1 MRRPLR
7 TGLCLLLCCLALVAA
22 GCTNDQ
28 PKDPKAILTAAKQ
41 ELDQAETLH
50 FEVAGADLPESGSYL
65 VSANGSA
72 KRPASFSGSFRL
84 ALGGLAA
91 TVQVVS
97 IDGTLYA
104 KLPLRDSFTK
114 TDPETLG
121 VNDPAELLSPEKG
134 LSSFITAAKQPQNK
148 GQSRAGK
155 EVLTQITA
163 TLPASVVGRFL
174 IVANRK
180 GTIQTTFFVESGTSQ
195 LRKATFRGP
204 FYDEKTISTYTVTL
218 DRYGEPVDI
227 KAPAR

>member
-1 MRRPLR
+1 MLL
-7 TGLCLLLCCLALVAA
+7 GCLTLVAA
-22 GCTNDQ
+22 GCTDDQ
-28 PKDPKAILTAAKQ
+28 PDDPQAILSAAKQ
-41 ELDQAETLH
+41 QLDKADTLH
-50 FEVAGADLPESGSYL
+50 FEVTGADLPESGSYL
-65 VSANGSA
+65 VSATGSA
-72 KRPASFSGSFRL
+72 KRPSSFSGSFRL

-97 IDGTLYA
+97 VDGTLYA

-114 TDPETLG
+114 TDPEELG
-121 VNDPAELLSPEKG
+121 VSDPADLLSPDKG
-134 LSSFITAAKQPQNK
+134 LSSFITAAKQPQHK

-174 IVANRK
+174 LVADQK
-180 GTIQTTFFVESGTSQ
+180 GTIQTTFYIESGSSQ

-204 FYDEKTISTYTVTL
+204 FYGEKTISTYTVTL

-227 KAPAR
+227 KAPAQ

>member
-1 MRRPLR
+1 MRRPFR
-7 TGLCLLLCCLALVAA
+7 AGLCLLLSSLALLAA
-22 GCTNDQ
+22 SCTDDQ
-28 PKDPKAILTAAKQ
+28 PKDPQAILTAAKQ
-41 ELDQAETLH
+41 QLDQADTLR
-50 FEVAGADLPESGSYL
+50 FQVTGADLPDSGSYL
-65 VSANGSA
+65 VSASGSA
-72 KRPASFSGSFRL
+72 KRPSSFSGSFRL

-104 KLPLRDSFTK
+104 KLPLRDNFTK
-114 TDPETLG
+114 TDPEKLG
-121 VNDPAELLSPEKG
+121 VSDPAELLSPEKG

-148 GQSRAGK
+148 GQSRSGK

-174 IVANRK
+174 LVANEK
-180 GTIQTTFFVESGTSQ
+180 GTIQTTFFVESGSSQ

-204 FYDEKTISTYTVTL
+204 FYDEKTVSTYTVTL
-218 DRYGEPVDI
+218 DRYGEPVEI

>member
-1 MRRPLR
+1 VRRPLR
-7 TGLCLLLCCLALVAA
+7 TGLCLLLCCLTLVA
-22 GCTNDQ
+22 GCTDDQ
-28 PKDPKAILTAAKQ
+28 PKDPKAILAAAKQ
-41 ELDQAETLH
+41 KLDEAETLH
-50 FEVAGADLPESGSYL
+50 FEVTGADLPEQGSYL
-65 VSANGSA
+65 VSAIGSA
-72 KRPASFSGSFRL
+72 KRPDSFSGSFRL

-104 KLPLRDSFTK
+104 KLPLRDTFTK
-114 TDPETLG
+114 TDPESLG

-174 IVANRK
+174 IVANQK
-180 GTIQTTFFVESGTSQ
+180 GTIQTTFFVESGSSQ

-218 DRYGEPVDI
+218 DRYGEPVEI

>member
-1 MRRPLR
+1 MPRRLR
-7 TGLCLLLCCLALVAA
+7 AGLCVLFGCLVLLAA
-22 GCTNDQ
+22 GCTDGQ
-28 PKDPKAILTAAKQ
+28 PKDPKAILAAAKQ
-41 ELDQAETLH
+41 QIDQADTLH
-50 FEVAGADLPESGSYL
+50 FQVAGTDLPTSGSYL
-65 VSANGSA
+65 VNATGSA
-72 KRPASFSGSFRL
+72 KRPASFSGQFRV

-91 TVQVVS
+91 TIKVVS
-97 IDGTLYA
+97 IDGTLWA
-104 KLPLRDSFTK
+104 KLPLRDTYTK
-114 TDPETLG
+114 TDPATLG
-121 VNDPAELLSPEKG
+121 VTDPADLLDPKKG

-174 IVANRK
+174 LVANDK
-180 GTIQTTFFVESGTSQ
+180 GTIQATFFVESETSQ

-204 FYDEKTISTYTVTL
+204 FYDEKTITTYTVVL